1 MKRFKGYIADHK
13 GRTEGKNGR
22 PIRYEKGVLIEA
34 EEGELD
40 HVGAG
45 MVPVY
50 DDGVG
55 GVSPA
60 VPAVQAAPDVQTS
73 NISSS
78 DVETRPVRKST
89 RKRRTTSTAKK

>member
-13 GRTEGKNGR
+13 GRTTGKNGR
-22 PIRYEKGVLIEA
+22 PVTYEKGVLIEA

-50 DDGVG
+50 DDGAG

-60 VPAVQAAPDVQTS
+60 VPDVQTPAVQTS

-78 DVETRPVRKST
+78 DVETRPVKPAP
-89 RKRRTTSTAKK
+89 RKRKATSTAKK